1 MRKAIISLLS
11 VFILVSSTSCITNK
25 MLVSKVKPTEIK
37 SLAYFEPISYVQL
50 IKKGNKPILN
60 DSLSSLTKKGVENTL
75 LKNKNNFHLS
85 EKLEIS
91 NDTLN
96 RKIINEIAQI
106 VRIAKTTKKVSGIQL
121 TPIIDSIMES
131 NSQRFAL
138 AIVATGFGRRKGNY
152 GGQVAKGIGI
162 GILTLGMYTPA
173 PIKSSLIL
181 YGIIFDAKNNEIAF
195 YKNTNPTEKNPT
207 DSSVI
212 NEQFKKLFKDYFF

>member
-1 MRKAIISLLS
+1 
-11 VFILVSSTSCITNK
+11 